1 MKIYTRTG
9 DRGQTSLFG
18 GTRVAKHHIRI
29 EVFGT
34 IDELN
39 AHLGLLRSMDILPLY
54 QEMLVQIQ
62 QDLFRI
68 GSELALEPEKAI
80 LKNGKERLRIS
91 KIRARQVETLEQWI
105 DQMTL
110 ELPPLKNFIIPG
122 GHPAVAEC
130 HIARTVCRRAERKA
144 TLLYEQTPFNDS
156 LLQYLNRLSDL
167 LFTLARIVSRTHQ
180 VEEIPVMMTRE

>member
-39 AHLGLLRSMDILPLY
+39 AHLGLLRSMDIPLFY
-54 QEMLVQIQ
+54 QEMLIQIQ

-68 GSELALEPEKAI
+68 GSEFALEPEKAI
-80 LKNGKERLRIS
+80 LKNGKERLRIA
-91 KIRARQVETLEQWI
+91 KIRNNQVEILEKWI
-105 DQMTL
+105 DQITL
-110 ELPPLKNFIIPG
+110 ELPPLKNFILPG

-144 TLLYEQTPFNDS
+144 TVLYEQAPFNES
-156 LLQYLNRLSDL
+156 LLQYLNRLSDF
-167 LFTLARIVSRTHQ
+167 LFTLARIISITHQ
-180 VEEIPVMMTRE
+180 VEEIPVIMTK